1 MSGQVDVR
9 SIDTLAFIKAALA
22 SYAHESGQALSEIEI
37 EGRRSVEYIVADMA
51 AYWKGEVRRC
61 ADLVNKAI
69 KDLEHCRTFKKV
81 GDNTPSCIEEKKNLE
96 KARRLLERA
105 ERKQEAVK
113 RWTPVVQQQFRE
125 ACVRLVHFREV
136 VDVRVPRA
144 IARIERMLKAL
155 EAYGSVVGPAGQAAG
170 GAGGGPVSVA
180 RASSRDDGA
189 ADAAATASGAG
200 STASAGGGLKEM
212 PPSGVPGDA
221 TAERPTQE
229 EPA

>member
-22 SYAHESGQALSEIEI
+22 SYGYESGQALSEIEI
-37 EGRRSVEYIVADMA
+37 EGRRSVDWIVSDQAS
-51 AYWKGEVRRC
+51 YWKGESRRC

-81 GDNTPSCIEEKKNLE
+81 GDNTPSCVEEKKNLD

-105 ERKQEAVK
+105 ERKQEAVR

-155 EAYGSVVGPAGQAAG
+155 EAYGSVASPAGQSGGSGLG
-170 GAGGGPVSVA
+170 GASVMSRSVDEQTGSAESKAAVQPDSGPSVD
-180 RASSRDDGA
+180 SM
-189 ADAAATASGAG
+189 T
-200 STASAGGGLKEM
+200 
-212 PPSGVPGDA
+212 PPSHPPSPPGGA
-221 TAERPTQE
+221 S
-229 EPA
+229 

>member
-22 SYAHESGQALSEIEI
+22 SYGYESGQALSEIEI
-37 EGRRSVEYIVADMA
+37 EGRRSVDWIVSDQAS
-51 AYWKGEVRRC
+51 YWKGESRRC

-81 GDNTPSCIEEKKNLE
+81 GDNTPSCVEEKKNLD

-105 ERKQEAVK
+105 ERKQEAVR

-155 EAYGSVVGPAGQAAG
+155 EAYGSVASPVGQSGGSGLG
-170 GAGGGPVSVA
+170 GASVMSRSVDEQTSSAESKAAVQPDSGPSV
-180 RASSRDDGA
+180 D
-189 ADAAATASGAG
+189 
-200 STASAGGGLKEM
+200 STT
-212 PPSGVPGDA
+212 PPSHPSSPPGGA
-221 TAERPTQE
+221 S
-229 EPA
+229 